1 MSLECKVE
9 DLREMEV
16 IKNRAVIYARYS
28 SEKQKE
34 TSIEQQVNACM
45 EYINRKGY
53 SLVRVYSDSA
63 KSASHNVEKRSDFLK
78 LIEDAEYNEFDVVV
92 SYALD
97 RISREEHGGFYGYE
111 NALNRKGV
119 RIEYATQVFDDG
131 YGGEISKAVHVTMAS
146 EYVAQ
151 LRKNVVRGMRENVE
165 NGRFNGG
172 GSLPVGIKLVG
183 EGKKNKRY
191 AVDETVSPFIRHAF
205 EMYVTGMT
213 TGDIMEYLNDNGV
226 RTSRG
231 KKLNRDT
238 VNRMLANP
246 IYIGTR
252 VTTFNNKVEHK
263 VYTVKGVCE
272 PIVSEE
278 LWERAQLSRAKR
290 LNRGATEPKKKK
302 YILRGKLFC
311 GECGAEMIVDNGR
324 SSTGNKYYYYKCRR
338 RKFVKGSERC
348 LKLPVPKDLLEN
360 CVIEIVTNRLW
371 DQEMID
377 EYVRAAKEAAKQ
389 REEDPNIV
397 RLRAEIKSHAEKK
410 KRAMQC
416 YLDTDD
422 PEWYEMSKDEGRL
435 VKECEA
441 ELATRI
447 RQDHA
452 PKDAEA
458 FLEEI
463 QQLRSAW
470 DDMLKTDAGRERIV
484 QTYVER
490 IDVYDPDPDNPG
502 KCRLDLLIRTD
513 TDAEVSEHVQAEVEC
528 AVRNSSNSV
537 HHMQSAQKSRLLH
550 FYNSRQKENA
560 RIEQG
565 ASAARKTVRWT
576 VLAPACVP

>member
-1 MSLECKVE
+1 MTYIFICPSCG
-9 DLREMEV
+9 RE
-16 IKNRAVIYARYS
+16 
-28 SEKQKE
+28 KE
-34 TSIEQQVNACM
+34 IEM
-45 EYINRKGY
+45 P
-53 SLVRVYSDSA
+53 
-63 KSASHNVEKRSDFLK
+63 
-78 LIEDAEYNEFDVVV
+78 
-92 SYALD
+92 
-97 RISREEHGGFYGYE
+97 
-111 NALNRKGV
+111 
-119 RIEYATQVFDDG
+119 
-131 YGGEISKAVHVTMAS
+131 MS
-146 EYVAQ
+146 EYKSDGH
-151 LRKNVVRGMRENVE
+151 R
-165 NGRFNGG
+165 
-172 GSLPVGIKLVG
+172 
-183 EGKKNKRY
+183 
-191 AVDETVSPFIRHAF
+191 
-205 EMYVTGMT
+205 
-213 TGDIMEYLNDNGV
+213 
-226 RTSRG
+226 
-231 KKLNRDT
+231 
-238 VNRMLANP
+238 
-246 IYIGTR
+246 
-252 VTTFNNKVEHK
+252 
-263 VYTVKGVCE
+263 C
-272 PIVSEE
+272 
-278 LWERAQLSRAKR
+278 
-290 LNRGATEPKKKK
+290 
-302 YILRGKLFC
+302 
-311 GECGAEMIVDNGR
+311 ECGAEMIVDNGR

-377 EYVRAAKEAAKQ
+377 EYVRAEKEAAKQ

-435 VKECEA
+435 VKECET

-537 HHMQSAQKSRLLH
+537 HQ
-550 FYNSRQKENA
+550 
-560 RIEQG
+560 
-565 ASAARKTVRWT
+565 
-576 VLAPACVP
+576 